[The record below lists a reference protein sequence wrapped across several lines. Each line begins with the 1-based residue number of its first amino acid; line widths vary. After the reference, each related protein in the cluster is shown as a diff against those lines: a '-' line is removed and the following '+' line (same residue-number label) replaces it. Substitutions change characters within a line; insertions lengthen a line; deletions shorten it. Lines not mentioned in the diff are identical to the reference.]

1 MNSKPMRVGV
11 VGAGII
17 SEIYLKN
24 MIGRFDNLEVEAIC
38 SQRMES
44 ARKRAAQFG
53 IEARTL
59 EDILSDDS
67 IEMIVNLTPTP
78 AHEGII
84 RQALTAGK
92 HVYTEKT
99 LTGSYETAEAL
110 RQLAREKG
118 LYLGSAPDTFL
129 GAALQTARKAIDD
142 GLLGEV
148 HSFAIAAN
156 RDNRLLTSFYRFL
169 NLPKGGVG
177 YDYAVYHLTALVSLL
192 GPVKQVAAS
201 VRAPFP
207 THVDKNPAY
216 PSFGQPISTPN
227 ESQLMGILK
236 LQSGAAGTIH
246 FNNDSAM
253 DDQALFAIYGTDG
266 ILWVPDPNTFGGAVT
281 FLPAGKDFGDH
292 PTPRVLEC
300 PFGYSDNSR
309 GLGPAEMAAAIRA
322 NRPARADAQM
332 ACHVLEVIDALMASG
347 EQNAFVDV
355 HSTCERPRPMNGIN
369 LD

>member
-1 MNSKPMRVGV
+1 MTMNPMRVGV

-17 SEIYLKN
+17 SEIYLTN
-24 MIGRFDNLEVEAIC
+24 MIRRFDNLEVAAIG
-38 SQRMES
+38 SAHMDS
-44 ARKRAAQFG
+44 ARRRAGQFG
-53 IEARTL
+53 IEARTF
-59 EDILSDDS
+59 DDMLSDPA

-78 AHEGII
+78 AHEDII
-84 RQALTAGK
+84 RRSLLAGK

-99 LTGSYETAEAL
+99 LTGSHETAFAL
-110 RQLAREKG
+110 RELAAQRG
-118 LYLGSAPDTFL
+118 LWLGSAPDTFL

-192 GPVKQVAAS
+192 GPVRQAAAS
-201 VRAPFP
+201 VRTPYP
-207 THVDKNPAY
+207 THIDKNPAF
-216 PSFGQPISTPN
+216 PTFGQPIPTPN
-227 ESQLMGILK
+227 ESQIMGILK

-253 DDQALFAIYGTDG
+253 ADQALFAIYGTGG
-266 ILWVPDPNTFGGAVT
+266 ILWIPDPNTFGGAVT
-281 FLPAGKDFGDH
+281 FLPAGKDFEDR
-292 PTPRVLEC
+292 PQPRVLPC
-300 PFGYSDNSR
+300 PFDFGDNSR

-322 NRPARADAQM
+322 NRPCRASADM
-332 ACHVLEVIDALMASG
+332 ACHVLEVIDALVESG
-347 EQNAFVDV
+347 EKNAFIDIR
-355 HSTCERPRPMNGIN
+355 STCQRPRPLNGID
-369 LD
+369 LG